1 MIATD
6 AALAIANFFNVPGIV
21 SLQQTSNITR
31 DYIKLALRG
40 KSMISRMATALLL
53 SVGAVSSADEVR
65 AIDGDTIRIGRQ
77 KPDVRLVGFNAPETR
92 RAICEAERELGDKA
106 TRRLRDL
113 VQTSKLDFEF
123 VACACQPAE
132 KEHHPAITEGVA
144 ALSKQMVVTSALS

>member
-1 MIATD
+1 
-6 AALAIANFFNVPGIV
+6 
-21 SLQQTSNITR
+21 
-31 DYIKLALRG
+31 
-40 KSMISRMATALLL
+40 MATALLLLLL

-92 RAICEAERELGDKA
+92 RAIRETERELGEKA

-113 VQTSKLDFEF
+113 VQSSNLDLSLSF
-123 VACACQPAE
+123 VRVSRHGRPLSCN
-132 KEHHPAITEGVA
+132 TEGVA